1 MFKLITVGVLTVA
14 VVAMASL
21 STMAKATAA
30 PGVTCAHLAFVAG
43 VHSSHVRSCGGGS
56 GSIFYF
62 CTNGGRYFQVLD
74 FHGADGTV
82 GHGSVEQAP
91 RGRC

>member
-1 MFKLITVGVLTVA
+1 MFKSMIVGVVAAVA
-14 VVAMASL
+14 VAIASL
-21 STMAKATAA
+21 TPSATATAA
-30 PGVTCAHLAFVAG
+30 GGVTCAHLAWVAG

-56 GSIFYF
+56 GSMYYF

-82 GHGSVEQAP
+82 GHGAAEQAP